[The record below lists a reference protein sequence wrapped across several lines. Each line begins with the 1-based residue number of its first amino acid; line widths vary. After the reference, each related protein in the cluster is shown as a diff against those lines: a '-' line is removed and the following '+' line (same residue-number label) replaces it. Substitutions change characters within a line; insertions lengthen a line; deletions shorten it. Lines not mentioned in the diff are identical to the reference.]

1 MSKLRSHHF
10 RLSRKYS
17 IIMLVVL
24 LVSISVI
31 FTDFL
36 SSKVQN
42 LDQINGFGQPTLIL
56 NNLRLV
62 HVNLKTSPKIS
73 VIFRLSIFLSV
84 NFISLYEHSGVEYL
98 EVIMWHQVTSRD
110 GPTYH
115 VKGNLTTIITWLLW
129 MTGGHWWWLVTWQA
143 TWHLEKWFLLE
154 ICSFRTSSKNQN
166 NQSKFLFR
174 F

>member
-1 MSKLRSHHF
+1 MMSELRSYNF

-17 IIMLVVL
+17 FIRFYVL
-24 LVSISVI
+24 LVI
-31 FTDFL
+31 FTDFG

-56 NNLRLV
+56 SNLRLV
-62 HVNLKTSPKIS
+62 HVNLKNISKNFRNFSP
-73 VIFRLSIFLSV
+73 VNFLSV
-84 NFISLYEHSGVEYL
+84 NFISLYEHTGVEYL
-98 EVIMWHQVTSRD
+98 EVIIWHQVTSRD

-154 ICSFRTSSKNQN
+154 ICFFRTSSKNQN